1 MRKLSGQGVSD
12 RLEEVSKKLDIIMRR
27 LDVLE
32 TMVLEKPE
40 YADIASSL
48 RLVRLGVRM
57 YDEPIKVLSRLKL
70 AERYV
75 KETRIS
81 KDEISRCIVQVLA
94 LKGPLNTSAITREVE
109 AMRGKASRR
118 IIRARLKNFEK
129 IHVVRQVEGFGT
141 KYELIE

>member
-1 MRKLSGQGVSD
+1 LSGQGVSD

-118 IIRARLKNFEK
+118 IVRARLKNLEK
-129 IHVVRQVEGFGT
+129 MHFVRQVAGFGI

>member
-1 MRKLSGQGVSD
+1 LSEQGVSD

-40 YADIASSL
+40 YANIASSL

-70 AERYV
+70 AERYI

-94 LKGPLNTSAITREVE
+94 LKGSLNTSAITREVE

-118 IIRARLKNFEK
+118 IIRARLKNLEK
-129 IHVVRQVEGFGT
+129 MHFVHRVEGFGT

>member
-1 MRKLSGQGVSD
+1 MRNLSGPGVSD
-12 RLEEVSKKLDIIMRR
+12 RLEEVSKKLDTIMRR
-27 LDVLE
+27 LDVIE

-40 YADIASSL
+40 YADVASSL

-75 KETRIS
+75 KESRIS
-81 KDEISRCIVQVLA
+81 KDEISRCIVQALA
-94 LKGPLNTSAITREVE
+94 MKGPMNTSAITREVE

-118 IIRARLKNFEK
+118 IVRARLKNLEK
-129 IHVVRQVEGFGT
+129 MRVVRQVEGFGT

>member
-1 MRKLSGQGVSD
+1 LSGQGVSD
-12 RLEEVSKKLDIIMRR
+12 RLEEVSKKLDVIMRR
-27 LDVLE
+27 LDALE

-70 AERYV
+70 AERYI

-94 LKGPLNTSAITREVE
+94 LKGSLNTSAITREVE

-118 IIRARLKNFEK
+118 IIRARLRNLEK
-129 IHVVRQVEGFGT
+129 MHFVRRVEGFGT

>member
-1 MRKLSGQGVSD
+1 LSEKEVSE
-12 RLEEVSKKLDIIMRR
+12 RLEEVSRKLDTIMRR

-48 RLVRLGVRM
+48 RLVRLGVKI
-57 YDEPIKVLSRLKL
+57 YDEPIKILSRLKL
-70 AERYV
+70 AEKYI
-75 KETRIS
+75 KETKIS
-81 KDEISRCIVQVLA
+81 KDEISRCIVQALA
-94 LKGPLNTSAITREVE
+94 LKGPLNISAITREVD

-118 IIRARLKNFEK
+118 IIRARLKKLEK
-129 IHVVRQVEGFGT
+129 MHFVRQVAGFGT

>member
-1 MRKLSGQGVSD
+1 LSGQGVSD

-57 YDEPIKVLSRLKL
+57 YDEPIKILSRLKL
-70 AERYV
+70 AERYI

-81 KDEISRCIVQVLA
+81 KDEISRCIVQTLA

-118 IIRARLKNFEK
+118 IVRARLKNLEK
-129 IHVVRQVEGFGT
+129 IHVVRRVEGFGT

>member
-1 MRKLSGQGVSD
+1 LSEQGVSD
-12 RLEEVSKKLDIIMRR
+12 RLEEVSKKLDTIMRR

-40 YADIASSL
+40 YAEVASSL
-48 RLVRLGVRM
+48 RLVRLGVRL
-57 YDEPIKVLSRLKL
+57 YDEPINVLSRLKL
-70 AERYV
+70 AERYI

-81 KDEISRCIVQVLA
+81 KDEISRCIVQALA

-109 AMRGKASRR
+109 TMRGKASRR
-118 IIRARLKNFEK
+118 IVRARLKNLEK
-129 IHVVRQVEGFGT
+129 MYVVRQVEGFGT

>member
-1 MRKLSGQGVSD
+1 LSGQGVSD
-12 RLEEVSKKLDIIMRR
+12 RLEEVSKKLDVIMRR

-40 YADIASSL
+40 YVDIASSL

-75 KETRIS
+75 KEARIS

-118 IIRARLKNFEK
+118 IVRARLQNLEK
-129 IHVVRQVEGFGT
+129 MHFVRKVAGFGT